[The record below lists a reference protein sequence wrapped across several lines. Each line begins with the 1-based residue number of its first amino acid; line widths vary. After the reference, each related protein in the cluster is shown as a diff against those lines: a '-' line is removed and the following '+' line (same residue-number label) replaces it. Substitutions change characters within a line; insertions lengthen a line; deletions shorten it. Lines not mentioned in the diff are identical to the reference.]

1 VYVPRRQRVLVK
13 QGEEFWRTHEIKPYR
28 VFPEELAERPG
39 SFVFHIPSSTARE
52 LITAGALD
60 RTGVVA
66 WSLWEGYLKMPSGAA
81 LQELLAAHQ
90 ISLTS
95 VHTSG
100 HASVFDLRRLVEALG
115 PKRVVPIHPDAGDR
129 FCGLFPRAERHADGD
144 WWQVGSK

>member
-1 VYVPRRQRVLVK
+1 MCGATVRRGTGWRRSMRNRACACGWSLSPRGIWNVAETRAGVLPADLE
-13 QGEEFWRTHEIKPYR
+13 GREF
-28 VFPEELAERPG
+28 
-39 SFVFHIPSSTARE
+39 
-52 LITAGALD
+52 ITAGVLD
-60 RTGVVA
+60 RRGVVA

-81 LQELLAAHQ
+81 LQELLAEHQ

-115 PKRVVPIHPDAGDR
+115 PKRVVPIHSDVGDR
-129 FCGLFPRAERHADGD
+129 FCEFFPRVERHADGD